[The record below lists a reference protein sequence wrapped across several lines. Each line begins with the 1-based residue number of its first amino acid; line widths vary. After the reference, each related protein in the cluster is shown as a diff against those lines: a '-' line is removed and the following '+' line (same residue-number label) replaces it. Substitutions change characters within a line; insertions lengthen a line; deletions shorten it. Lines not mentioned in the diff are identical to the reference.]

1 MTAQTRRRL
10 GSGAGLGGAIA
21 LFLSLAPVARADDP
35 FASIESTISASAKI
49 WAGALVLIGAVVAGG
64 AIMFGSQ
71 NSGRHVGR
79 FLAATA
85 ILLLTLKGASL
96 ITWLSSALGLG
107 Q

>member
-1 MTAQTRRRL
+1 MTTRTKRR
-10 GSGAGLGGAIA
+10 ARRVVIA
-21 LFLSLAPVARADDP
+21 VLAMTLFAAVAPVAHAEDP
-35 FASIESTISASAKI
+35 FASIESTISTSARV
-49 WAGALVLIGAVVAGG
+49 WAGALVLIGALVAGG

-71 NSGRHVGR
+71 NSGRHVGK

-96 ITWLSSALGLG
+96 ITWLSSALGFG

>member
-1 MTAQTRRRL
+1 MTTRTKRR
-10 GSGAGLGGAIA
+10 ARKVAITLFAMTLFA
-21 LFLSLAPVARADDP
+21 LLTPVAHAEDP
-35 FASIESTISASAKI
+35 FASIESTINASAKI
-49 WAGALVLIGAVVAGG
+49 WAGALVLIGALVAGG

-71 NSGRHVGR
+71 NSGRHVGK

-96 ITWLSSALGLG
+96 ITWLSSALGFG